1 MLERPITPIVLS
13 LTIVIALLC
22 VIPPLVAIAA
32 SFDEAGSEGWSSGA
46 YAYVLQTYGQTL
58 FVSLRL
64 ALVVVTAS
72 LLLGA
77 PAAYALVRHPFRG
90 AGVVEWLATMPL
102 SLPGVT
108 IALAVIVAH
117 AQFRGS
123 LLLLAGA
130 QMLYTVPYVVRIV
143 SGAMRLMP
151 LGEYEM
157 AARTLGATAP
167 ARFRRVTLPLLM
179 QPLGMAALVVFA
191 ISWGEFNVAFLLAT
205 PEQMPFPAALYA
217 TYTGSSSAVSGA
229 ATAIFI
235 AGALPFL
242 FALQWFER
250 SGGEYAQTT

>member
-1 MLERPITPIVLS
+1 MLERRITPVVLS
-13 LTIVIALLC
+13 LTIAIALLC
-22 VIPPLVAIAA
+22 ILPPLVAIGA
-32 SFDEAGSEGWSSGA
+32 SFDEPGSEAWTSGA
-46 YAYVLQTYGQTL
+46 YAYVLQTYGHTL
-58 FVSLRL
+58 LISLRL
-64 ALVVVTAS
+64 ALLVVSGS

-77 PAAYALVRHPFRG
+77 PAAYAIVRHRFAG
-90 AGVVEWLATMPL
+90 ASVVEWLATMPL

-151 LGEYEM
+151 LREYDL

-167 ARFRRVTLPLLM
+167 ARFIRVTLPLLM

-205 PEQMPFPAALYA
+205 PEQTPFAAALYA
-217 TYTGSSSAVSGA
+217 TFTGSSSAVSGA

>member
-1 MLERPITPIVLS
+1 MLERRVAPIVLA
-13 LTIVIALLC
+13 LTLTIALLC
-22 VIPPLVAIAA
+22 ILPPMVAITS
-32 SFDEAGSEGWSSGA
+32 SFDEPGSEGWATGA
-46 YAYVLQTYGQTL
+46 YAYVLQTYGATL
-58 FVSLRL
+58 LVSLRL
-64 ALVVVTAS
+64 ALLVVCGS

-77 PAAYALVRHPFRG
+77 PAAYAIVRHRFAG
-90 AGVVEWLATMPL
+90 AGIVEWLAITPL

-117 AQFRGS
+117 AQFHGS

-130 QMLYTVPYVVRIV
+130 QMLYTVPYVVRIL
-143 SGAMRLMP
+143 SGALRLIP
-151 LGEYEM
+151 LREYDL
-157 AARTLGATAP
+157 AARTLGATAST
-167 ARFRRVTLPLLM
+167 RFRRVLLPLLM

-205 PEQMPFPAALYA
+205 PEQTPFSAALYA
-217 TYTGSSSAVSGA
+217 TFTGSSSAVSGA

>member
-1 MLERPITPIVLS
+1 MLERRVAPVVLA
-13 LTIVIALLC
+13 LTMAIAAICIL
-22 VIPPLVAIAA
+22 PPLIAVSA
-32 SFDEAGSEGWSSGA
+32 SFDEPGSEAWATGA
-46 YAYVLQTYGQTL
+46 YSYVLQTYGATL
-58 FVSLRL
+58 LVSLRL
-64 ALVVVTAS
+64 ALLVVSGS

-77 PAAYALVRHPFRG
+77 PAAYALVRHRFPG
-90 AGVVEWLATMPL
+90 IGIVEWLATTPL

-130 QMLYTVPYVVRIV
+130 QMLYTTPYVVRIV
-143 SGAMRLMP
+143 AGAMRLVP
-151 LGEYEM
+151 LREYDL
-157 AARTLGATAP
+157 AARTLGASTST
-167 ARFRRVTLPLLM
+167 RFRRVTLPLLM

-205 PEQMPFPAALYA
+205 PEQTPFPAALYA
-217 TYTGSSSAVSGA
+217 TSTGSSSAVSGA

-242 FALQWFER
+242 LALQWFER

>member
-1 MLERPITPIVLS
+1 MLERRVAPTVLA
-13 LTIVIALLC
+13 LTL
-22 VIPPLVAIAA
+22 AIAA
-32 SFDEAGSEGWSSGA
+32 VCVLPPIVAISASFAEPGSEAWTAGS
-46 YAYVLQTYGQTL
+46 YTYVLQTYGETL
-58 FVSLRL
+58 LVSLRL
-64 ALVVVTAS
+64 ALLVVSGS

-77 PAAYALVRHPFRG
+77 PAAYAIVRHRFSG
-90 AGVVEWLATMPL
+90 IAAVEWLATTPL

-130 QMLYTVPYVVRIV
+130 QMLYTTPYVVRIV
-143 SGAMRLMP
+143 SGAMRLVP
-151 LGEYEM
+151 LREYEM
-157 AARTLGATAP
+157 AARTLGADAST
-167 ARFRRVTLPLLM
+167 RFVRVTLPLLL
-179 QPLGMAALVVFA
+179 QPVGMAALVVFA

-205 PEQMPFPAALYA
+205 PQQTPFPAALYA
-217 TYTGSSSAVSGA
+217 TFTGSSSAVSGA

-250 SGGEYAQTT
+250 SSGEYAQTT